1 MARGLQ
7 INLAVLLYGLF
18 KFTPQTNCNNLLII
32 KEEKCRVHSSV
43 VVVYLQKMMLKS
55 KTQNN
60 RTNGEVII
68 LLKSRHLS
76 ALFP

>member
-1 MARGLQ
+1 MARVLQ
-7 INLAVLLYGLF
+7 FNLAVLLYGLF
-18 KFTPQTNCNNLLII
+18 KFTPQTNCNN
-32 KEEKCRVHSSV
+32 RVHSSV
-43 VVVYLQKMMLKS
+43 VAVYLQTMMLKS